1 MAWVGSVTL
10 RSLAADLVVAIAA
23 GLFVAGIVVLV
34 GARKL

>member
-10 RSLAADLVVAIAA
+10 RSLAAAPAAATAA